1 MRISD
6 WSSDVCSSDLDP
18 TLVTLRSLS
27 GFLGLALVALAA
39 SAVHLTQGTSEIGLA
54 DLLDLAI
61 GRGDQL
67 TRDVFMGSRLPRL
80 LAGVVVGLAVG
91 VSGALLQSVTR
102 NPLASPDTL
111 AINGGA
117 WFAATLVAAFG
128 VSLPLIG
135 QGSVAFA
142 GGLVGAG
149 VVLALSG
156 GASGPARLVLAGSA
170 RSEEH
175 TSELQSLMRPSYAV
189 SC

>member
-80 LAGVVVGLAVG
+80 LAG
-91 VSGALLQSVTR
+91 
-102 NPLASPDTL
+102 
-111 AINGGA
+111 
-117 WFAATLVAAFG
+117 
-128 VSLPLIG
+128 
-135 QGSVAFA
+135 
-142 GGLVGAG
+142 
-149 VVLALSG
+149 
-156 GASGPARLVLAGSA
+156 
-170 RSEEH
+170 RSEERRVG
-175 TSELQSLMRPSYAV
+175 TECV
-189 SC
+189 STCRSRVSPYH